1 MRRATTRR
9 SLLRCAG
16 LAGAGLA
23 AGGVLPA
30 RVLAQAGAPAVI
42 TSERMRPRLPYGVQ
56 SGDLAGD
63 RAIIWARADR
73 PARMM
78 VEWATTESFARC
90 APGAR
95 PGGARGQRF
104 HREARP
110 RRSAARPARVLPRA
124 S

>member
-9 SLLRCAG
+9 SLLRGVG

-23 AGGVLPA
+23 TGGVLPA

-78 VEWATTESFARC
+78 VEWATTEKLRRC
-90 APGAR
+90 APWCAAR
-95 PGGARGQRF
+95 
-104 HREARP
+104 
-110 RRSAARPARVLPRA
+110 RRSRTPISP
-124 S
+124 